1 MERRPSRSNAWLRS
15 LPILAAVPLL
25 ASCAGTASVSG
36 LLVPRGPVPGQR
48 LDQAVIYLES
58 DPPVSDRRSPGL
70 ADRVSLTFARE
81 SLGPAVTVAKVG
93 AWLEIWNADSVFHQP
108 FSRSPAAAFEV
119 RSVRPNSGTAVQL
132 RARGTVQVFCQLHDR
147 ESAELLVLES
157 GAWTRPDT
165 TGAFAFR
172 RLKPGH
178 YVVRSWHPR
187 LGEQKVPLEVER
199 SGPVSVE
206 LRY

>member
-1 MERRPSRSNAWLRS
+1 MERRPSRPNAWLRS
-15 LPILAAVPLL
+15 LLILAAVPLL
-25 ASCAGTASVSG
+25 GSCAGTTSVSG

-48 LDQAVIYLES
+48 LDQAVIYLEA
-58 DPPVSDRRSPGL
+58 DPPVSDRRFPAR
-70 ADRVSLTFARE
+70 ADRVSLSFERD
-81 SLGPAVTVAKVG
+81 SLGPAITVAKVG
-93 AWLEIWNADSVFHQP
+93 AWLEIWNADSIFHQP
-108 FSRSPAAAFEV
+108 FSRSPAATFEG
-119 RSVRPNSGTAVQL
+119 RSVRPNSGTAVRL

-165 TGAFAFR
+165 TGAFAFPP
-172 RLKPGH
+172 LKPGH

>member
-1 MERRPSRSNAWLRS
+1 MERRPSRPNAWLRS

-25 ASCAGTASVSG
+25 ASCAGTASVNG

-48 LDQAVIYLES
+48 LEEAVIYLEAAQ
-58 DPPVSDRRSPGL
+58 PVSDRRFPAR
-70 ADRVSLTFARE
+70 ADRISLTFARN
-81 SLGPAVTVAKVG
+81 SFGPTVTVAKVG
-93 AWLEIWNADSVFHQP
+93 AWLEIWNADSIFHQP
-108 FSRSPAAAFEV
+108 FSRSPAATFEG
-119 RSVRPNSGTAVQL
+119 RSVRPKSGTAVRL
-132 RARGTVQVFCQLHDR
+132 HAPGMVQVFCQLHDR

-165 TGAFAFR
+165 TGAFAFPP
-172 RLKPGH
+172 LKPGH
-178 YVVRSWHPR
+178 YVIRSWHPR

-206 LRY
+206 VRY

>member
-1 MERRPSRSNAWLRS
+1 MERRLSRTVAVLRP
-15 LPILAAVPLL
+15 LRLLAVVPLL
-25 ASCAGTASVSG
+25 ASCAGMASVNG
-36 LLVPRGPVPGQR
+36 MLVPRGTGAGQR
-48 LDQAVIYLES
+48 LDQAVIYLEANG
-58 DPPVSDRRSPGL
+58 PVSDRHFPVRD
-70 ADRVSLTFARE
+70 DRVLLTFARD
-81 SLGPAVTVAKVG
+81 SLGPVATVAKVG

-108 FSRSPAAAFEV
+108 FSRSPAAPFEG
-119 RSVRPNSGTAVQL
+119 RSVRPNAGTAL
-132 RARGTVQVFCQLHDR
+132 RLNGRGLIQIFCQLHDR
-147 ESAELLVLES
+147 ESAEVLVLGS

-165 TGAFAFR
+165 TGAFRFP

-178 YVVRSWHPR
+178 YVIRSWHPR